1 MQVTAEELL
10 YGKDQVFDVEIPDGV
25 LEPTLDKGGS
35 TARTGRGKTIRL
47 RPLSVGDVQ
56 LIAKASKNDEVL
68 TSVLMIHR
76 AVVEPKLKQSQIAEM
91 HGGLIRF
98 LVDLINRISGLN
110 TTDDE
115 TREIAASPLVQAF
128 FVLAKEFHWTPEQVK
143 QMTLGQ
149 ILGYLEMVNQ
159 SRKAS

>member
-1 MQVTAEELL
+1 MLVTAEELL

-25 LEPTLDKGGS
+25 LEPTLDKES
-35 TARTGRGKTIRL
+35 SAPRLGRGKTIRL

-68 TSVLMIHR
+68 ASVLMIQR
-76 AVVEPKLKQSQIAEM
+76 SMVEPKLKQNQIAEM
-91 HGGLIRF
+91 HGGLVRF

-115 TREIAASPLVQAF
+115 TREIASSPLVQAF

-149 ILGYLEMVNQ
+149 ILGYLEMINQ